1 MSWET
6 RMNEKIIQKDSCLV
20 VGLDPMPSYFP
31 EALPGGSIPEK
42 IDHFNRMVIDAVA
55 DQCVAVKPQSAYY
68 EIYGSQGI
76 LALEKTIAYAKQK
89 GLLVILDAKRGDIGS
104 TCEAY
109 AKAYLEEGPLSV
121 DALTVHPYLGRDGL
135 LPFIHQAKAHE
146 KGIFVLVKTSNPSS
160 GDLQDLELPDH
171 QLVYQK
177 IARML
182 AELDDGQVVGAVVGG
197 TYPQA
202 AQQVRQQLPET
213 CFLVP
218 GYGAQGARGKDLT
231 GFYDAQGFGALI
243 SASRSILY
251 PAYGSKEDLT
261 KRSLK
266 DYGYLVREAA
276 LQAKQDINAYR

>member
-1 MSWET
+1 M
-6 RMNEKIIQKDSCLV
+6 
-20 VGLDPMPSYFP
+20 
-31 EALPGGSIPEK
+31 
-42 IDHFNRMVIDAVA
+42 
-55 DQCVAVKPQSAYY
+55 
-68 EIYGSQGI
+68 
-76 LALEKTIAYAKQK
+76 
-89 GLLVILDAKRGDIGS
+89 
-104 TCEAY
+104 
-109 AKAYLEEGPLSV
+109 

-171 QLVYQK
+171 QLIYQK